1 MGIALTVNGAP
12 VEVRVDGTT
21 SLILGMRNEL
31 GLKGNALR
39 LRRRRLRRLQ
49 RRSAPPRQYL
59 SSLTF
64 PFCRR
69 MSCPTQP
76 VPMSR

>member
-1 MGIALTVNGAP
+1 MGVSLTVNRTP

-21 SLILGMRNEL
+21 SLILALRNEL
-31 GLKGNALR
+31 GLKGSQRQPL
-39 LRRRRLRRLQ
+39 LQ
-49 RRSAPPRQYL
+49 
-59 SSLTF
+59 LTF